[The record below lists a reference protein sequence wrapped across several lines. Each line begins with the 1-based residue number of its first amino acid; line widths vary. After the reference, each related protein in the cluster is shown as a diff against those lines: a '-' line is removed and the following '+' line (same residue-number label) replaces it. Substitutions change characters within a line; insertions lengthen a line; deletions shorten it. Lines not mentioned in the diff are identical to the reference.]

1 MKRPLGRVEQVG
13 RVALLLPG
21 QGGGGRGPARVAA
34 RASSTT
40 TWMGRL
46 RTSTPSSRT
55 VPAM

>member
-13 RVALLLPG
+13 RVALLLPV
-21 QGGGGRGPARVAA
+21 QPALRP

>member
-13 RVALLLPG
+13 RVALLLPL
-21 QGGGGRGPARVAA
+21 RP